1 MRGVGRQRMLR
12 LGVVAAI
19 ASAVAFAAPAAA
31 GADGGGGGGRRDVT
45 VMTQNLYLGS
55 SLDAALVPGIT
66 GPEFVAAVAKIYGTV
81 LVTNFPL
88 RAQTIADEVKA
99 ERPDL
104 IGLQEVSNWIAE
116 PTHAGP
122 VPVSLDFLQILLDA
136 LKSRGL
142 NYEAVVTAD
151 HASIGPVPLVAP
163 QVGCGATATD
173 CEVTFQ
179 DRDVILRNKDTLG
192 LDVTATKTGNFP
204 TQATVQVLGQPL
216 SFARGWAYLDGT
228 FGGSRFRFVTT
239 HLEVANPPQFGQ
251 IQEQQARELVA
262 GPLKTLR
269 PVILTGDLNS
279 AADSRP
285 GDPGFTDSYFTI
297 LKALFV
303 DAWWTNLH
311 KPGFTCCQLELLN
324 NPTST
329 LHERIDFVLTR
340 LALPTSAHLDLGE
353 IPTSPLPH
361 WASDHAGLIATVHL
375 F

>member
-1 MRGVGRQRMLR
+1 VLR
-12 LGVVAAI
+12 VGVVAAI
-19 ASAVAFAAPAAA
+19 ASVVAFAAPAAV
-31 GADGGGGGGRRDVT
+31 GAGGGAGRRDVT

-55 SLDAALVPGIT
+55 SLDAALVPDIT

-104 IGLQEVSNWIAE
+104 IGLQEVSNWIAV

-122 VPVSLDFLQILLDA
+122 TPVSQDFLQILLDA

-142 NYEAVVTAD
+142 NYEAEVTAN

-163 QVGCGATATD
+163 QVGCGVSATD
-173 CEVTFQ
+173 CAVTFK

-192 LDVTATKTGNFP
+192 LDVTARKTGNFP

-216 SFARGWAYLDGT
+216 SFDRGWAYLDGT
-228 FGGSRFRFVTT
+228 FDGSKFRFVTT
-239 HLEVANPPQFGQ
+239 HLEVANPPEFGQ

-269 PVILTGDLNS
+269 PVILVGDLNS

-285 GDPGFTDSYFTI
+285 HDPGSTDSYFTI
-297 LKALFV
+297 LKAFFA
-303 DAWWTNLH
+303 DAWWTNPH
-311 KPGFTCCQLELLN
+311 QPGFTCCQLELLN
-324 NPTST
+324 NTTSN
-329 LHERIDFVLTR
+329 LDQRIDYVLTR

-353 IPTSPLPH
+353 IPTSKLPH
-361 WASDHAGLIATVHL
+361 WASDHAGLIATVRV